1 MVAGGDDAGACLC
14 FLLCWFLVGFFIFLA
29 NINRTDTPAVLIK
42 HLTPG
47 DPSNATVY
55 HASGTYDHLD

>member
-1 MVAGGDDAGACLC
+1 MAVGGDDAAVCIC

-29 NINRTDTPAVLIK
+29 SINRTDTPAVLIK

-55 HASGTYDHLD
+55 HASSTYDHLD

>member
-1 MVAGGDDAGACLC
+1 MAAGDDAVVCMC
-14 FLLCWFLVGFFIFLA
+14 FLLCWFLVGFFFVLLA
-29 NINRTDTPAVLIK
+29 SINRTDTPAVIK
-42 HLTPG
+42 HQTPG